1 MRQSQEVLDL
11 WEELDIVD
19 RDIQRLIE
27 QRQQIDDWITE
38 AIAERLDTLRQL
50 SAHGVE
56 PEYA

>member
-1 MRQSQEVLDL
+1 MRHTQEVLEL

-27 QRQQIDDWITE
+27 QRRQIDDWITE
-38 AIAERLDTLRQL
+38 AITERLDTVRRL
-50 SAHGVE
+50 SAAGVE

>member
-1 MRQSQEVLDL
+1 MRHTQRAREL

-27 QRQQIDDWITE
+27 QRQQIDEWLRE
-38 AIAERLDTLRQL
+38 AIEERTETLRQL
-50 SAHGVE
+50 SAEGVE